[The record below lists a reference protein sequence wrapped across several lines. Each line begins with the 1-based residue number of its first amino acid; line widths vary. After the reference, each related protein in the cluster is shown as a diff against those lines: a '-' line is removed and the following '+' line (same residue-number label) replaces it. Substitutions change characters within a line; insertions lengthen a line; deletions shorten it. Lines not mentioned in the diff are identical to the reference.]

1 MRAQVLRD
9 RYDLAVIGAGPAG
22 MAAAATATELGL
34 STILLDEQP
43 SPGGQ
48 IYRGIAEA
56 GVATRAA
63 LGTDYRRGQSL
74 VNALAN
80 SKTDYVAS
88 ATVFDISPASRIAF
102 LLDGQTRAVSAQRII
117 VATGGQERPFP
128 IEGWTLP
135 GVMTAGAAQI
145 LLKQADLVPSGRVVL
160 AGTGPLLWLLAA
172 QILRAGGKIET
183 ILETTP
189 KRNWRAALRHLP
201 RFFASAYAAK
211 GLALLAEVRRKVRV
225 VSGVSHLR
233 AVGATALEG
242 VEYRT
247 DGATETL
254 LPADTLLLHQGV
266 VPSLHLPDALGCRIV
281 WNAEQR
287 AFQPEVDKWGA
298 TSVEHI
304 AVAGDGSGI
313 GGAQSAARR
322 GRIAAL
328 DAAFRLGRIDK
339 EDRDQAAL
347 HDLKLL
353 ERDFKAR
360 RFLDV
365 LYDPPAQ
372 FRVPTG
378 DTIVCRCEEVPA
390 QQIEAAIAQ
399 GVLGPNQLKFFM
411 RCGMGPCQGRLCGL
425 TVTEMFAAGRD
436 VSPAEVGHYR
446 LRTPIKPVTVAEM
459 ASLPF
464 GEHADK
470 AVVRL

>member
-1 MRAQVLRD
+1 MTTQPLRD

-22 MAAAATATELGL
+22 LAAAATAARLGL
-34 STILLDEQP
+34 STVLLDEQP

-56 GVATRAA
+56 AAATRAA
-63 LGTDYRRGQSL
+63 LGADYRHGQTL
-74 VNALAN
+74 VDGLAS
-80 SKTDYVAS
+80 SKADYVAG

-102 LLDGQTRAVSAQRII
+102 LSGGHARAVSAQRII

-172 QILRAGGKIET
+172 QILRAGGTIDA
-183 ILETTP
+183 ILETTER
-189 KRNWRAALRHLP
+189 RNWRVALRHLP
-201 RFFASAYAAK
+201 RFLASAYAAK

-233 AVGATALEG
+233 AVGGVGLEG
-242 VEYRT
+242 VAYRIG
-247 DGATETL
+247 GATETVI
-254 LPADTLLLHQGV
+254 PADTLLLHQGV
-266 VPSLHLPDALGCRIV
+266 VPSLHLPDALGCSIM
-281 WNAEQR
+281 WNSLQR
-287 AFQPEVDKWGA
+287 AFQPEVDDWGA
-298 TSVEHI
+298 TSLDHI

-328 DAAFRLGRIDK
+328 DAAFRLGLIDQPS
-339 EDRDQAAL
+339 RDHAAQR
-347 HDLKLL
+347 DLKALA
-353 ERDFKAR
+353 RDLKAR

-365 LYDPPAQ
+365 LYDPPEQ

-378 DTIVCRCEEVPA
+378 DTIVCRCEEVSA
-390 QQIEAAIAQ
+390 RRIEAVIAQ
-399 GVLGPNQLKFFM
+399 GVLGPNQIKFFM

-425 TVTEMFAAGRD
+425 TVTEMFAAGRG

-446 LRTPIKPVTVAEM
+446 LRTPIKPVTIAEM

-464 GEHADK
+464 GAHADK

>member
-1 MRAQVLRD
+1 MMAQALQD

-22 MAAAATATELGL
+22 MAAAAAAAGLGL

-48 IYRGIAEA
+48 IYRGIAETA
-56 GVATRAA
+56 AATRAA
-63 LGTDYRRGQSL
+63 LGSDYQRGQAL
-74 VNALAN
+74 VDGLA
-80 SKTDYVAS
+80 SSTADYVAS
-88 ATVFDISPASRIAF
+88 ATVFDISPESRIAF
-102 LLDGQTRAVSAQRII
+102 LVDGQARTVSARRII

-145 LLKQADLVPSGRVVL
+145 LLKQADLVPSGRIVL

-172 QILRAGGKIET
+172 QILHAGGKIDV

-201 RFFASAYAAK
+201 RFLTSVYAAK
-211 GLALLAEVRRKVRV
+211 GLALLAQVRRKIRV
-225 VSGVSHLR
+225 ISGVNHLR
-233 AVGATALEG
+233 AVGGLALEG
-242 VEYRT
+242 VAYRT
-247 DGATETL
+247 GGAAETVI
-254 LPADTLLLHQGV
+254 PADTLLLHQGV
-266 VPSLHLPDALGCRIV
+266 VPSLHLPDALGCRIA

-287 AFQPEVDKWGA
+287 AFQPEVDAWGA
-298 TSVEHI
+298 TSVDHI
-304 AVAGDGSGI
+304 AVTGDGSGI
-313 GGAQSAARR
+313 GGARSAARR
-322 GRIAAL
+322 GRVAAL
-328 DAAFRLGRIDK
+328 DAAFRLERIDRAGR
-339 EDRDQAAL
+339 DRAAL
-347 HDLKLL
+347 RDLNAIQ
-353 ERDFKAR
+353 RDLKAR

-390 QQIEAAIAQ
+390 RRIEAVIAQ

-425 TVTEMFAAGRD
+425 TVTEMFAAGRG
-436 VSPAEVGHYR
+436 VSPAEIGHYR

-459 ASLPF
+459 ASLPS

>member
-1 MRAQVLRD
+1 MTTQALLK

-22 MAAAATATELGL
+22 MAAAATAAGFGM
-34 STILLDEQP
+34 STVLLDEQP

-48 IYRGIAEA
+48 IYRGVTEA
-56 GVATRAA
+56 ATATRAA
-63 LGTDYRRGQSL
+63 LGADYRRGQNL
-74 VNALAN
+74 VDALA
-80 SKTDYVAS
+80 SSPVHYVAGG
-88 ATVFDISPASRIAF
+88 TVFDISPAGEIAF
-102 LLDGQTRAVSAQRII
+102 LTDGRTRIVSAQRII

-172 QILRAGGKIET
+172 QILRAGGRIDL

-201 RFFASAYAAK
+201 RFMASAYAAK
-211 GLALLAEVRRKVRV
+211 GLALLAQVRRRVRV
-225 VSGVSHLR
+225 VSGVSHLSGLGDER
-233 AVGATALEG
+233 LER
-242 VEYRT
+242 VVYRT
-247 DGATETL
+247 GGDRETMIE
-254 LPADTLLLHQGV
+254 ADTLLLHQGV
-266 VPSLHLPDALGCRIV
+266 VPSLHLPDALGCKIA
-281 WNAEQR
+281 WNGEQR
-287 AFQPEVDKWGA
+287 AFQPVVDRWGA
-298 TSVEHI
+298 TSLDHV
-304 AVAGDGSGI
+304 AVAGDGGGI

-328 DAAFRLGRIDK
+328 DAAFRLGRVDK
-339 EDRDQAAL
+339 AGRDRSALPDIKALDRDL
-347 HDLKLL
+347 
-353 ERDFKAR
+353 KAR

-390 QQIEAAIAQ
+390 RRIEAVIAQ

-425 TVTEMFAAGRD
+425 TVTEMFAAGRG
-436 VSPAEVGHYR
+436 VSPEEVGHYR

>member
-1 MRAQVLRD
+1 MTTQPLLRD
-9 RYDLAVIGAGPAG
+9 YDLAVIGAGPAG
-22 MAAAATATELGL
+22 MAAAATASGLGL

-56 GVATRAA
+56 AAATRVV
-63 LGTDYRRGQSL
+63 LGSDYRRGQDL
-74 VNALAN
+74 VDGLAR
-80 SKTDYVAS
+80 SHAHYVAGG
-88 ATVFDISPASRIAF
+88 TVFDISPAGQIAF
-102 LLDGQTRAVSAQRII
+102 QSVGQVRTVSARRII

-135 GVMTAGAAQI
+135 GVMAAGAAQI

-172 QILRAGGKIET
+172 QILRAGGTIDL

-201 RFFASAYAAK
+201 RFIASSYAAK
-211 GLALLAEVRRKVRV
+211 GLALLAQVRRKVRV

-233 AVGATALEG
+233 AVGGERLES
-242 VEYRT
+242 VAYRT
-247 DGATETL
+247 GSGRDVMLA
-254 LPADTLLLHQGV
+254 ADTLLLHQGV
-266 VPSLHLPDALGCRIV
+266 VPSLHMPDALGCKIV
-281 WNAEQR
+281 WNAQQR
-287 AFQPEVDKWGA
+287 SFQPEVDGWGT
-298 TSVEHI
+298 TSLDHV
-304 AVAGDGSGI
+304 AVAGDGGGI

-328 DAAFRLGRIDK
+328 DAAFRFGRIDRTSRDRLARPDLK
-339 EDRDQAAL
+339 ALDRDL
-347 HDLKLL
+347 
-353 ERDFKAR
+353 KAR
-360 RFLDV
+360 CFLDV

-390 QQIEAAIAQ
+390 YRIEAVIAQ
-399 GVLGPNQLKFFM
+399 GALGPNQLKFFM

-425 TVTEMFAAGRD
+425 TVTEMFAAGRG
-436 VSPAEVGHYR
+436 VSPKDVGHYR
-446 LRTPIKPVTVAEM
+446 LRTPIKPVTVEEM